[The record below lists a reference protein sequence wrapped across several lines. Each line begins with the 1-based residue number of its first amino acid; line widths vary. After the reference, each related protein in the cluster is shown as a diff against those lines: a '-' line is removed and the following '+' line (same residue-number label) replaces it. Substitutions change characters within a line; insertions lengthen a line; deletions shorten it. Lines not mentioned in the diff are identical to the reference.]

1 MTMFEIQKF
10 PQALNKLFNLFI
22 KCSFKDDSETSVYS
36 YDAFEILLFEG
47 RLVLPLAHRLT
58 QRERVKSS
66 VEN

>member
-22 KCSFKDDSETSVYS
+22 KCSFKADSETSVHS
-36 YDAFEILLFEG
+36 YAFEILLFEG